1 VKVFATRQDART
13 YAVGVPGRRLFA
25 ASAIIAAGL
34 VLGPAVA
41 VTGTNGML
49 QVLMLG
55 GVAAAF
61 AGAAAIYLFDVE
73 PIALVRA
80 AFIASF
86 FFKGDLT
93 LLKIDEIEDPSGFN
107 LSLTFIAAIALIA
120 YDHLWDARERP
131 GLPRVMM
138 LLFAALFV
146 CAAASVA
153 VGGMTSLGASSLWSF
168 GSSLVIAYAV
178 VSHFGNRDRI
188 GGLIVGVALGMLF
201 TGATALSQYVF
212 EFPTDLPDF
221 GTGTEEELLGT
232 QAQLFSRVPAFM
244 RTPNEMAWVVSTL
257 LPLALALIV
266 CRVRELSPVFR
277 TVLVAATGAGSLAV
291 LLSLARGSWI
301 ALLAGFGLIAAF
313 GWLRLSADERRS
325 YLLTV
330 AGAFVLVSALVAP
343 FADRIYDR
351 LTEDD
356 QGAAAIR
363 VPLMQN
369 AVRTIGDN
377 PVTGVGLNA
386 YRANMARYD
395 ETDVFVSQIFPQPVH
410 NVFAHVT
417 AEVGIP
423 GGIVFALLFIAALA
437 EGVAAMISG
446 DRLLF
451 ALGLGTSVALVAFA
465 ISGMKEPG
473 SLGSVRPPM
482 RTLFLLLGIV
492 MAMASLR
499 KEVRA

>member
-1 VKVFATRQDART
+1 MKVSASRT
-13 YAVGVPGRRLFA
+13 NSHTFA
-25 ASAIIAAGL
+25 AGGAGRFVIVCAVIAGVL

-41 VTGTNGML
+41 VTGTNGMFQL
-49 QVLMLG
+49 LMLG
-55 GVAAAF
+55 AVAAAI
-61 AGAAAIYLFDVE
+61 AGAGAIYLFEIE
-73 PIALVRA
+73 PVALVRA

-86 FFKGDLT
+86 FFKGDMT
-93 LLKIDEIEDPSGFN
+93 LLKIDEIEDPSGFT
-107 LSLTFIAAIALIA
+107 LSLTLIAAVALIA
-120 YDHLWDARERP
+120 YDHLWDTEDRGR
-131 GLPRVMM
+131 LPRVMSV
-138 LLFAALFV
+138 LLAALFV
-146 CAAASVA
+146 LAAASVA
-153 VGGMTSLGASSLWSF
+153 MSGITPLGASSLWSL
-168 GSSLVIAYAV
+168 GSSLIIAYSV
-178 VSHFGNRDRI
+178 VSHFGRRERI
-188 GGLIVGVALGMLF
+188 LSLIVGLALGLLF
-201 TGATALSQYVF
+201 TGTIALSQYLLD
-212 EFPTDLPDF
+212 FPTNLPDL

-266 CRVRELSPVFR
+266 CRVRDLSPVIR
-277 TVLVAATGAGSLAV
+277 TVLAGAIAAGSLAV

-301 ALLAGFGLIAAF
+301 ALVAGFGLVAAF
-313 GWLRLSADERRS
+313 GWLRLSPNERRS

-330 AGAFVLVSALVAP
+330 AGAFVLVSALLAP
-343 FADRIYDR
+343 FGDRIYDR

-369 AVRTIGDN
+369 AFRTIGDN

-386 YRANMARYD
+386 YRTNMTRYD

-423 GGIVFALLFIAALA
+423 GGIVFGLLLIAAMA
-437 EGVAAMISG
+437 EGIAAIISR

-451 ALGLGTSVALVAFA
+451 ALGLGTVVALVAFA

-482 RTLFLLLGIV
+482 RTLFLLLGVV
-492 MAMASLR
+492 MAMASIR
-499 KEVRA
+499 KEARA